1 MYNVEQW
8 DDPSTL
14 FDAEFAAAFEALS
27 PHDGAMLAQFK
38 DPLLSPGL
46 VADRKSVTCPTEL
59 VPTGSLDLSRL
70 CLATDR
76 DSQAAGH
83 QQLPPTLRIT
93 SPVVAQSDPAWGG
106 AAMHPISFS
115 SLALPSLAPQDA
127 LFFDAALESGGELI
141 DFGNLSY
148 LPSEED
154 LRVHVFDPV
163 RSPRPRTLPA
173 PPPPVPVLSLHLVPP
188 PPRLPPLQRP
198 FPGGRLEDGAA
209 LGSPKRGRGGESS
222 ESEPSPKRWPSS
234 ASGYFTDDSPSPRS
248 TVSRAQAQG
257 DPAPGTGARSRL
269 ATQPAAAPGQGE
281 QAGAPP
287 GGRTSAYRGVSRH
300 RLTQRWEAS
309 LWLNGRQL
317 YLGGF
322 NGQEEAAAAYD
333 LAALACKGLGAMTN
347 HPPEEYT
354 EQLAEIAGLTRDE
367 VVAYVR
373 RRSSAF
379 SRGKS
384 KYRGVSG
391 HNGRWEARIGSFGG
405 RKNVSFGIFESEDEA
420 ARQYDRAL
428 ILEKGRSAKT
438 NFPLQDY
445 EREVAQHEAYLQS
458 MPPSSVPTSQRS
470 FKSGRDTS
478 PEDRRRSAA
487 INGDAL
493 RRSLRLS

>member
-1 MYNVEQW
+1 MQ
-8 DDPSTL
+8 
-14 FDAEFAAAFEALS
+14 
-27 PHDGAMLAQFK
+27 
-38 DPLLSPGL
+38 
-46 VADRKSVTCPTEL
+46 
-59 VPTGSLDLSRL
+59 
-70 CLATDR
+70 
-76 DSQAAGH
+76 
-83 QQLPPTLRIT
+83 
-93 SPVVAQSDPAWGG
+93 
-106 AAMHPISFS
+106 
-115 SLALPSLAPQDA
+115 
-127 LFFDAALESGGELI
+127 
-141 DFGNLSY
+141 
-148 LPSEED
+148 ED

-354 EQLAEIAGLTRDE
+354 EQLAEIAGLTRVSHGRRWMPVWMCDPGPRTSKLKPRWGSTDE
-367 VVAYVR
+367 L
-373 RRSSAF
+373 SANALTTI
-379 SRGKS
+379 SLTLAGRGGGLRAEAQQRLQPRQVQVQGRLGAQRALGGSHRILWGAKEREHGVGGEPVGS
-384 KYRGVSG
+384 CNPPRVSG
-391 HNGRWEARIGSFGG
+391 RCPRSQC
-405 RKNVSFGIFESEDEA
+405 SE
-420 ARQYDRAL
+420 
-428 ILEKGRSAKT
+428 RSAHPARLGNASRPSDAVFHAAHSYHRPGVLW
-438 NFPLQDY
+438 NF
-445 EREVAQHEAYLQS
+445 
-458 MPPSSVPTSQRS
+458 
-470 FKSGRDTS
+470 
-478 PEDRRRSAA
+478 
-487 INGDAL
+487 
-493 RRSLRLS
+493 